1 MGTAQGVTVILLLN
15 LINFY
20 QDTSLITLLLNLSKR
35 YYIITLEK
43 LLFYNFMF

>member
-20 QDTSLITLLLNLSKR
+20 QDTSLITSSW
-35 YYIITLEK
+35 ISTLVNH
-43 LLFYNFMF
+43 FCGY